1 MGDPAAVVVGVVVV
15 VDVVRPVADV
25 VVLEVVFVGPFG
37 MMMAFVDLASVGIV
51 EAGVE
56 EGFAAVEQVVFVVV
70 VAVVELVVL
79 AFVEPVGKEVF
90 VLVVPQ
96 LWDY

>member
-1 MGDPAAVVVGVVVV
+1 MGVVVV

-56 EGFAAVEQVVFVVV
+56 EGFAAVGQVVFVVV
-70 VAVVELVVL
+70 VGAVVELVVL
-79 AFVEPVGKEVF
+79 AFVEPVGEEVF

>member
-1 MGDPAAVVVGVVVV
+1 MGVVVV

-56 EGFAAVEQVVFVVV
+56 EGFVAVGQVVFVVVV

-79 AFVEPVGKEVF
+79 AFVEPVGEEVVF

>member
-1 MGDPAAVVVGVVVV
+1 MGVVVV

-56 EGFAAVEQVVFVVV
+56 EGFAAVGQVVFVVVV

-79 AFVEPVGKEVF
+79 AFVEPVGEEVVF

>member
-1 MGDPAAVVVGVVVV
+1 MGVVVV

-56 EGFAAVEQVVFVVV
+56 EGFAAVGQVVFVVVV

-79 AFVEPVGKEVF
+79 AFVEPVGEEVF